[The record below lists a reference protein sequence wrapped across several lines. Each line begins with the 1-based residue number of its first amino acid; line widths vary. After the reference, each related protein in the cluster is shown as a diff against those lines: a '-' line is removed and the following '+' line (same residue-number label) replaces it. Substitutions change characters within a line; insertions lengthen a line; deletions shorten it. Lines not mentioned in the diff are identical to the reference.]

1 MDDCL
6 CWQFDKPGVR
16 EDDYPDWSK
25 EAGEKA
31 LRDAGITYDV
41 VEQACCSYV
50 YGDTAA
56 GQRAVYMLGMTGI
69 PVYNVS
75 VDKSPCC
82 LWLYW
87 QRS

>member
-1 MDDCL
+1 MDGCL

-16 EDDYPDWSK
+16 EDDYP
-25 EAGEKA
+25 
-31 LRDAGITYDV
+31 DAGITYDV

-56 GQRAVYMLGMTGI
+56 GQRAVYTRGMTGI

-75 VDKSPCC
+75 VE
-82 LWLYW
+82 
-87 QRS
+87 